1 MSDSGHVGEHAA
13 ASQTATGS
21 HGAATAE
28 LHPPST
34 AAAIPELPFTER
46 QIEQFDDDD
55 GDAGRAI
62 GKMLALFFFYTVIAM
77 SIVAWWTF
85 GRTSAREAAQSA
97 AKHGESAKVEPAA
110 QEAE

>member
-1 MSDSGHVGEHAA
+1 
-13 ASQTATGS
+13 
-21 HGAATAE
+21 
-28 LHPPST
+28 
-34 AAAIPELPFTER
+34 
-46 QIEQFDDDD
+46 
-55 GDAGRAI
+55 
-62 GKMLALFFFYTVIAM
+62 M